1 MRGLRGS
8 YASQYEMDI
17 ENCLRWRSLPKP
29 IVAAVQGYCI
39 WHGCAVLSCADV
51 IFAADNA
58 RFLPFFLQYFS
69 MPFEIGVRKAKELIF
84 RQRFMM
90 PEEAE
95 RVGFVNNVV
104 PLEELA
110 ETCAARPAL
119 AQKLC
124 ANCLA
129 PLLLDRGWPRR
140 FRVREYAEDV
150 ALNDSF
156 FLRMVKK
163 AVNGVHEQ
171 AGFTT
176 HINASWDAMMANA
189 GAAGDPQAE
198 GYNTKDGIAVA
209 VAQLKAH
216 GMAPRKLAEGAKL

>member
-39 WHGCAVLSCADV
+39 WHGCAVLSSADV

-110 ETCAARPAL
+110 ET
-119 AQKLC
+119 
-124 ANCLA
+124 
-129 PLLLDRGWPRR
+129 
-140 FRVREYAEDV
+140 
-150 ALNDSF
+150 
-156 FLRMVKK
+156 
-163 AVNGVHEQ
+163 
-171 AGFTT
+171 
-176 HINASWDAMMANA
+176 
-189 GAAGDPQAE
+189 
-198 GYNTKDGIAVA
+198 
-209 VAQLKAH
+209 
-216 GMAPRKLAEGAKL
+216 